1 MHNAIRLFLLCLIA
15 SPSMSL
21 LRAQIGAP
29 EGAVFDGATVSGL
42 ASGIR
47 LEDWNRKLT
56 TGGRS
61 ETFEMTRAVVGLQV
75 PFRTGT
81 AGWLEGGWNEIEQ
94 GGRGGKGGV
103 TWGGGINSRL
113 FRAVR
118 RADPEAGPRDWTAV
132 KFEAGARG
140 GEAPA
145 HGQGN
150 LEWFQ
155 WEGRLGLEW
164 QHRYLGADRG
174 PIYTTGRTLEGGLL
188 WTDLQADRVGF
199 KGSARQNFGIYL
211 RASFDVGPSQFFGL
225 EADWMGSSDRRYA
238 VVGGFRF

>member
-103 TWGGGINSRL
+103 TW
-113 FRAVR
+113 
-118 RADPEAGPRDWTAV
+118 
-132 KFEAGARG
+132 
-140 GEAPA
+140 
-145 HGQGN
+145 
-150 LEWFQ
+150 
-155 WEGRLGLEW
+155 
-164 QHRYLGADRG
+164 
-174 PIYTTGRTLEGGLL
+174 
-188 WTDLQADRVGF
+188 
-199 KGSARQNFGIYL
+199 
-211 RASFDVGPSQFFGL
+211 
-225 EADWMGSSDRRYA
+225 
-238 VVGGFRF
+238 